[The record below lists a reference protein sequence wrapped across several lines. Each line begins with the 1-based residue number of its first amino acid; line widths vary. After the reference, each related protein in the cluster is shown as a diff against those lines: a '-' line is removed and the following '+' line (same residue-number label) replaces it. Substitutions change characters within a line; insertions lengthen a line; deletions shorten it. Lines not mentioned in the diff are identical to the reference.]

1 MGWNIFPM
9 WAAGVALL
17 ATTGATI
24 AVLKRDRNIWAIVLM
39 LLAILGMAGFIGTLW
54 FTLGRPPLR
63 TMGET
68 RLWYSFF
75 LLVAGLFT
83 YYRWQYRWIMPFS
96 TILATVFMVINI
108 LKPEIHDQTLMPA
121 LQSVWF
127 VPHVSVYMFSY
138 SLLGCATLL
147 SVAAL
152 VRHRQ
157 DYDLAIERLL
167 YAGMAFLSIGM
178 LTGSLWAKE
187 AWGAYWSWDAK
198 ESWAVATWA
207 LYLLALH
214 FPPQKRLKD
223 NAISAHL
230 TNVTTPLP
238 CDEQGLQKK
247 HRMCFCTLRGEN
259 LPVRRADKVGG
270 GSAYLYH
277 IIIILGFLALQMCWY
292 GINYLPSAE
301 TSIHTYN
308 Q

>member
-9 WAAGVALL
+9 WAAIVILIAATSATLAIIKKERSTVAM
-17 ATTGATI
+17 A
-24 AVLKRDRNIWAIVLM
+24 M
-39 LLAILGMAGFIGTLW
+39 MSLAILGMAGFIAMLW
-54 FTLGRPPLR
+54 MVLERPPLR

-83 YYRWQYRWIMPFS
+83 YYRWQYRWIMLFS
-96 TILATVFMVINI
+96 TVLAGVFIIVNI
-108 LKPEIHDQTLMPA
+108 AKPEIHDQTLMPA

-147 SVAAL
+147 STVALA
-152 VRHRQ
+152 RRNSNM
-157 DYDLAIERLL
+157 DMAIEKLL
-167 YAGMAFLSIGM
+167 YAGLAFLSIGM

-187 AWGAYWSWDAK
+187 AWGAYWSWDPK

-207 LYLLALH
+207 LYLIALH

-238 CDEQGLQKK
+238 CG
-247 HRMCFCTLRGEN
+247 G
-259 LPVRRADKVGG
+259 VGG

>member
-1 MGWNIFPM
+1 MGWNIFPV
-9 WAAGVALL
+9 WVAVVMAL
-17 ATTGATI
+17 ATTGAVI
-24 AVLKRDRNIWAIVLM
+24 AALGKSRNVWATALM
-39 LLAILGMAGFIGTLW
+39 LLAILGMAGFIAMLW
-54 FTLGRPPLR
+54 IVLERPPLR

-83 YYRWQYRWIMPFS
+83 YSRWKYRWIMLFS
-96 TILATVFMVINI
+96 TILAGVFIIINI
-108 LKPEIHDQTLMPA
+108 VKPEIHDQTLMPA

-147 SVAAL
+147 STVAL
-152 VRHRQ
+152 VRRNN
-157 DYDLAIERLL
+157 DMDMAIEKLL
-167 YAGMAFLSIGM
+167 YTGLAFLSIGM

-198 ESWAVATWA
+198 ESWAVATWG
-207 LYLLALH
+207 LYLIAIHLAPSVMNTSRRWMYH
-214 FPPQKRLKD
+214 T
-223 NAISAHL
+223 AIL
-230 TNVTTPLP
+230 
-238 CDEQGLQKK
+238 
-247 HRMCFCTLRGEN
+247 
-259 LPVRRADKVGG
+259 
-270 GSAYLYH
+270 
-277 IIIILGFLALQMCWY
+277 LGFLALQMCWY

>member
-1 MGWNIFPM
+1 MGWNIFPV
-9 WAAGVALL
+9 WAAVVMAL
-17 ATTGATI
+17 ATTGAVF
-24 AVLKRDRNIWAIVLM
+24 AALGKNRNVWATALM
-39 LLAILGMAGFIGTLW
+39 LLAIIGMAGFIAMLW
-54 FTLGRPPLR
+54 IVLERPPLR

-83 YYRWQYRWIMPFS
+83 YYRWQYRWIMLFS
-96 TILATVFMVINI
+96 TVLASVFVIINI
-108 LKPEIHDQTLMPA
+108 VKPEIHDHTLMPA

-147 SVAAL
+147 STVAL
-152 VRHRQ
+152 VRRSYNM
-157 DYDLAIERLL
+157 DIAIEKLL
-167 YAGMAFLSIGM
+167 YAGLAFLTMGM

-198 ESWAVATWA
+198 ESWAVATWG
-207 LYLLALH
+207 LYLIAIHLAPSVMSSSRRWIYH
-214 FPPQKRLKD
+214 
-223 NAISAHL
+223 
-230 TNVTTPLP
+230 TTIL
-238 CDEQGLQKK
+238 
-247 HRMCFCTLRGEN
+247 
-259 LPVRRADKVGG
+259 
-270 GSAYLYH
+270 
-277 IIIILGFLALQMCWY
+277 LGFLALQMCWY

>member
-9 WAAGVALL
+9 WAAVVMLL

-24 AVLKRDRNIWAIVLM
+24 AVLKKDRNLWAIALM
-39 LLAILGMAGFIGTLW
+39 LLAILGMAGFIAMLW
-54 FTLGRPPLR
+54 TALERPPLR

-83 YYRWQYRWIMPFS
+83 YYRWQYRWIMLFS
-96 TILATVFMVINI
+96 TVLASVFVIINI
-108 LKPEIHDQTLMPA
+108 VKPEIHDHTLMPA

-138 SLLGCATLL
+138 SMLGCATLL
-147 SVAAL
+147 STVAL
-152 VRHRQ
+152 VRRSYNM
-157 DYDLAIERLL
+157 DIAIEKLL
-167 YAGMAFLSIGM
+167 YAGLAFLTMGM

-238 CDEQGLQKK
+238 CG
-247 HRMCFCTLRGEN
+247 G
-259 LPVRRADKVGG
+259 VGG

>member
-1 MGWNIFPM
+1 M

-24 AVLKRDRNIWAIVLM
+24 AVLKKDRNIWAIVLM
-39 LLAILGMAGFIGTLW
+39 LFAILGMAGFIGTLW

-238 CDEQGLQKK
+238 CGEQGLQKK

-270 GSAYLYH
+270 GAAYLYH